1 MSATLTTSLHGV
13 FLEVYDL
20 GVMLAGPSG
29 IGKSELGLG
38 LINRGHRLIA
48 DDAIALTKTDES
60 TLTGSCH
67 PILQDFLEVRGLGP
81 LNIRAMYGKK
91 AIKASSTLDL
101 IIYVNKLS
109 DNELINIDRLHGLY
123 RNCKIL
129 GVTIPEVTIPVAAG
143 RDLIILVEAAALN
156 QKLKIQGY
164 NAGNAFI
171 EQQER
176 YMEQGES

>member
-1 MSATLTTSLHGV
+1 MTEPLKTTLHGV
-13 FLEVYDL
+13 FLEVYGL

-48 DDAIALTKTDES
+48 DDAIELEKINETS
-60 TLTGSCH
+60 LVGSCH

-81 LNIRAMYGKK
+81 LNIRSMYGKQ
-91 AIKASSTLDL
+91 AIKANSALDL
-101 IIYVNKLS
+101 IVYVNKLS

-123 RNCKIL
+123 RNCIIL
-129 GVTIPEVTIPVAAG
+129 GVNISEVTIPVAAG
-143 RDLIILVEAAALN
+143 RDLVILVEAAVLN

-171 EQQER
+171 EQQEK
-176 YMEQGES
+176 YMEQSKL

>member
-1 MSATLTTSLHGV
+1 MSDTTNTTMHGV

-48 DDAIALTKTDES
+48 DDAIELTRIGTN
-60 TLTGSCH
+60 TLMGSCH

-81 LNIRAMYGKK
+81 LNIRAMFGDH
-91 AIKASSTLDL
+91 AIKDHAKLDL

-109 DNELINIDRLHGLY
+109 DNDLVNIDRLHG
-123 RNCKIL
+123 
-129 GVTIPEVTIPVAAG
+129 
-143 RDLIILVEAAALN
+143 
-156 QKLKIQGY
+156 
-164 NAGNAFI
+164 
-171 EQQER
+171 
-176 YMEQGES
+176 